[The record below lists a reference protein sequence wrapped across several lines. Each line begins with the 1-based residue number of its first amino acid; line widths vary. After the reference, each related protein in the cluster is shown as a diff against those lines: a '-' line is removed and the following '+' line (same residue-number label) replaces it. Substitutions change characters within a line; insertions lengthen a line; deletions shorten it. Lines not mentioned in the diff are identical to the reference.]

1 MKPEHYQ
8 KLSRWIND
16 KIDKQRKDLPVIY
29 QTLGLSPERYRY
41 DLLLAINQSRW
52 IQDSLYL
59 YLNDNQIDVAVEQII
74 GERND

>member
-8 KLSRWIND
+8 KLSQWIND
-16 KIDKQRKDLPVIY
+16 KIDKQREDLPVIY
-29 QTLGLSPERYRY
+29 QTLGLSPERYRQ
-41 DLLLAINQSRW
+41 DLLLGINQSRW
-52 IQDSLYL
+52 IQDSLYP